1 MIAAY
6 LKCVSKKKRR
16 MVFSFLDYL
25 FFFVLEILTFLYYA
39 NEESYERNGHHKK
52 NPESHP
58 LCHCHDNGFAAGYA
72 SLSLKRKKIIQAG
85 KRHSSFK

>member
-1 MIAAY
+1 MRF
-6 LKCVSKKKRR
+6 KKKKENG
-16 MVFSFLDYL
+16 VFLFGLS

-85 KRHSSFK
+85 KRHSSFKYPFK